1 MTGPR
6 MFLIA
11 WALFVIGFLV
21 TWAAWVAPTVDHV
34 IQSITRVLGG

>member
-21 TWAAWVAPTVDHV
+21 SWAWVAPTVDHV